1 MAKINKEL
9 YNSTHDVNYVYPSV
23 SLAELGQKVLELRK
37 KYPNNAEFGNAVE
50 SFLLKN
56 KTCSI
61 FPGIQK
67 L

>member
-37 KYPNNAEFGNAVE
+37 
-50 SFLLKN
+50 
-56 KTCSI
+56 
-61 FPGIQK
+61 IQIT
-67 L
+67 LSLVML